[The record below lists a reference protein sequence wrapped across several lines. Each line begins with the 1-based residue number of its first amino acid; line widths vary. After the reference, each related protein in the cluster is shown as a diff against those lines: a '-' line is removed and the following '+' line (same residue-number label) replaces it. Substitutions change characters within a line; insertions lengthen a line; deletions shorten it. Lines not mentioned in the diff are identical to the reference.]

1 MNTLNLSE
9 NIVRLRHNKKI
20 TQEQLADFIGVTKAS
35 VSKWETK
42 QSMPDVLLLPRLAA
56 FFDVTI
62 DELLGYE
69 PQLSREQIR
78 KLYHDLAAAFAEEPF
93 EEVMKRSGELVKKY
107 YSCYPFLFQICVLWL
122 NHFMLADG
130 QKRWMEVLA
139 DISGLCDHIV
149 EGCKD
154 IGICND
160 TVILK
165 AGVGLQMGKPE
176 EVIEILEEI
185 LNPYRLSSQSDAALI
200 QAYMLAGKK
209 DKANSFT
216 QMSMYLH
223 LMNLIAGATQYIT
236 IHSDNF
242 DICEET
248 IRRVKQIDEAY
259 DLEHLHPNSAAVF
272 RYQAAIVYCM
282 HGKKQE
288 ALHML
293 KRYAASIDAL
303 LTGKQPVIH
312 GDRYFDRI
320 DEWAEQLDIG
330 ADAPRD
336 KRVIWESAVQALEN
350 PVFAVLHEEAE
361 YQSIKKFLTGRK
373 DRV

>member
-69 PQLSREQIR
+69 PQLGREQIR
-78 KLYHDLAAAFAEEPF
+78 KLYHDLAAAFAKEPF
-93 EEVMKRSGELVKKY
+93 EEAMGRSREFVKKY
-107 YSCYPFLFQICVLWL
+107 YSCYPFLFQLCVLWF

-130 QKRWMEVLA
+130 QKRRMEVLA
-139 DISGLCDHIV
+139 DISGLCDHII

-165 AGVGLQMGKPE
+165 AGVELQMGKPE

-185 LNPYRLSSQSDAALI
+185 LNPYRLSAQSDASLI
-200 QAYMLAGKK
+200 QAYMLAEEK

-223 LMNLIAGATQYIT
+223 LMNLIASATQYIT
-236 IHSDNF
+236 IHSDQL

-248 IRRVKQIDEAY
+248 VRRVKKIAEVY
-259 DLEHLHPNSAAVF
+259 DLEHLHPNVVAAF
-272 RYQAAIVYCM
+272 RYQAAIVCCM

-293 KRYAASIDAL
+293 KGYAASIDAL

-312 GDRYFDRI
+312 GDRYFDQV

-350 PVFAVLHEEAE
+350 PVFAVLQEEAE
-361 YQSIKKFLTGRK
+361 YQNIKKFLTDRK
-373 DRV
+373 DRG